1 MRKEDSESIG
11 HHLMLYCDDL
21 NNLIS
26 YESGILTIGENKF
39 SITINT
45 YKETNGK

>member
-11 HHLMLYCDDL
+11 HHLKLYCGELDDL
-21 NNLIS
+21 MS
-26 YESGILTIGENKF
+26 YESGVLTIGKNKF

-45 YKETNGK
+45 YDD

>member
-11 HHLMLYCDDL
+11 HHLKLYCDNLDD
-21 NNLIS
+21 LIS
-26 YESGILTIGENKF
+26 YESGILTIRKNKF

-45 YKETNGK
+45 YKN